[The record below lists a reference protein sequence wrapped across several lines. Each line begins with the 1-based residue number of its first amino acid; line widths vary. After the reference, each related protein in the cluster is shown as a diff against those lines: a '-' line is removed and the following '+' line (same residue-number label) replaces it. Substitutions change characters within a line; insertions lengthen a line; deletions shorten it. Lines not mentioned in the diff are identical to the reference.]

1 MKMMQER
8 NRFGDLTE
16 ITGSEYVQQVNNAG
30 DGVWV
35 VLHLYKPGIPMCTL
49 INQHLTELAKKFPA
63 VKFLRSI
70 SSSCIPNF
78 PDKNLPA
85 IFIYYEKDLKG
96 QLVGTTKLGG
106 MELTQNELEWLLSD
120 EGALQTDIEENPW
133 SKRTKHCHVRKSQ
146 GKRRQEQDSDDDD

>member
-1 MKMMQER
+1 
-8 NRFGDLTE
+8 
-16 ITGSEYVQQVNNAG
+16 
-30 DGVWV
+30 
-35 VLHLYKPGIPMCTL
+35 MCTL

-106 MELTQNELEWLLSD
+106 MELTQN
-120 EGALQTDIEENPW
+120 GKAIQHTLQMSNFN
-133 SKRTKHCHVRKSQ
+133 KCM
-146 GKRRQEQDSDDDD
+146 